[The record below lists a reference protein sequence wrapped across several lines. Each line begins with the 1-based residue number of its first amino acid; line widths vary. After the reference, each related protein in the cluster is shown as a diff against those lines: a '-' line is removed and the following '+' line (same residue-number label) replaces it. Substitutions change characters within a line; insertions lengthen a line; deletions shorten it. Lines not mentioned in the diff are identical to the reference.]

1 MTLKPRKINN
11 IKTFHTVIRLEK
23 VKDHTLK
30 VEYKRIED
38 DYFESANYYEN
49 YYTDSY
55 SYTDV
60 VSAVVVNQFVT
71 EESEDDQ

>member
-1 MTLKPRKINN
+1 MKIY
-11 IKTFHTVIRLEK
+11 HTVVRLER

-38 DYFESANYYEN
+38 NYYESANHYEN
-49 YYTDSY
+49 YYTDSWSY
-55 SYTDV
+55 SDV

-71 EESEDDQ
+71 EESEEDE